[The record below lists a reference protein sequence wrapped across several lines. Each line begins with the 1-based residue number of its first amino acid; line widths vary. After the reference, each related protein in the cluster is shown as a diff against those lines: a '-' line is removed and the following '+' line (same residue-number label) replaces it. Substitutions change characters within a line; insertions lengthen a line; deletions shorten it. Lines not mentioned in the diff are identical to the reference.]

1 MSHSQ
6 RDVIVIGG
14 GHNGLVTAGCLAR
27 AGLDVTLCE
36 AARRL
41 GGGASVYEIHPEFK
55 VPALAHVPPPFDP
68 RALRA
73 LKLGR
78 RGWKTAAMP
87 TSVALDPAGGA
98 LQIGPDAQATAAS
111 LKGRSSRDAAK
122 FADAYTELQGHA
134 AALRPLLSAT
144 PPRLDPA
151 RRGELLALGRLGWS
165 IRRRGRDAMREL
177 LRIITMDVAGLLEE
191 KFENDLLRGAFA
203 LDAVLGTD
211 HGPRSPNTVFTL
223 LHRLALQQPGART
236 RPATTATDKPIA
248 DTLADAARAA
258 GVQILTDA
266 RVARVQVDAGA
277 SRGVELSDG
286 RVLEARTVISNA
298 DPVTTFA
305 DLVGGDHL
313 DADFLDE
320 VRCFR
325 TCGTTGKVSFALE
338 RLPDLPLPSDGG
350 PTRWL
355 LAPSM
360 DYVETAFDHV
370 KYGEAVPEPAL
381 EITIPSLDAPG
392 RAPDGRHVMSVNVA
406 YAPYSSELDPSEL
419 GATVTRQIEGHV
431 PGFAASVLACEAWGP
446 RDIEARFGNR
456 GGHWHHGDIALDQ
469 FFMVRPVPGFAQYRT
484 PVDGLY
490 LCGAG
495 THPGGGVTGTNGY
508 NAARAV
514 LRDRRRRRTRHD

>member
-1 MSHSQ
+1 M
-6 RDVIVIGG
+6 
-14 GHNGLVTAGCLAR
+14 
-27 AGLDVTLCE
+27 
-36 AARRL
+36 
-41 GGGASVYEIHPEFK
+41 
-55 VPALAHVPPPFDP
+55 
-68 RALRA
+68 LR
-73 LKLGR
+73 
-78 RGWKTAAMP
+78 
-87 TSVALDPAGGA
+87 
-98 LQIGPDAQATAAS
+98 
-111 LKGRSSRDAAK
+111 
-122 FADAYTELQGHA
+122 
-134 AALRPLLSAT
+134 AT
-144 PPRLDPA
+144 PPKLDPT

-191 KFENDLLRGAFA
+191 KFEHDLLRGAFA

-223 LHRLALQQPGART
+223 LHRLALQQSGRKTMPGAT
-236 RPATTATDKPIA
+236 VATDKPVA
-248 DTLADAARAA
+248 DTLADAARAG
-258 GVQILTDA
+258 GVELLTDA
-266 RVARVQVDAGA
+266 RVARVHVEAGA

-286 RVLEARTVISNA
+286 RVLEARIVLSNA

-320 VRCFR
+320 VRAFR
-325 TCGTTGKVSFALE
+325 TRGTTGKVSFALD
-338 RLPDLPLPSDGG
+338 RLPDLPLPCAGG
-350 PTRWL
+350 PARWL
-355 LAPSM
+355 LAPSI

-381 EITIPSLDAPG
+381 EITIPSRGGPG
-392 RAPDGRHVMSVNVA
+392 SAPDGRHVMSVNVA
-406 YAPYSSELDPSEL
+406 YAPYSSALDPDEL
-419 GATVTRQIEGHV
+419 GATVTRQIERHA